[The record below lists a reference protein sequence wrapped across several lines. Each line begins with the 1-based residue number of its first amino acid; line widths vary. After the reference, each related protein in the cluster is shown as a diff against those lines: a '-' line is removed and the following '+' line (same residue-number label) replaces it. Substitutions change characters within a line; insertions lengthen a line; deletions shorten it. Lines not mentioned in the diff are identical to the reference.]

1 MIQMPL
7 TLTLDQL
14 PIGNLTLPGIGL
26 TLGPTT
32 LDPTTIRGGEKI
44 LTSHLHQGGIR
55 KIGWH
60 QDVVSLL
67 SSLIVVI
74 IFCVATN
81 VLWLLE
87 IVS

>member
-1 MIQMPL
+1 MIHMPL

-26 TLGPTT
+26 TLGPT

-55 KIGWH
+55 KICWH

-81 VLWLLE
+81 VLWLLV

>member
-1 MIQMPL
+1 MIQMAL
-7 TLTLDQL
+7 TLILDQL

-26 TLGPTT
+26 TLGPTPG
-32 LDPTTIRGGEKI
+32 LTTIRGGEKI

-55 KIGWH
+55 KICWH

-67 SSLIVVI
+67 SSLIIVDI
-74 IFCVATN
+74 IFCIATN
-81 VLWLLE
+81 VLWLLV